1 MPQPP
6 PAPVAALASPPPRLP
21 CPQMCRPP
29 SLLPMRRAPPA
40 PPAPLRTMA
49 GAASSGSSS
58 SSSSNRTGLG
68 GEGVER
74 PHLAGGGGHWS
85 GATAHVAHART
96 RARLLQP
103 AHPTQLVGWHR
114 QRMGLQLTE
123 RRVCEWAHAVRARE
137 QFGAELSPAP
147 PAPHRRRLT
156 VHGCVWPDCCT
167 PGSRFASRRLC
178 CAGSKGWGWGAQGWR
193 LSCGGGEGAAL
204 TTGASAQQPAGQLP
218 VGAAAVAVCARGGRR
233 SSETQR
239 MRTTACRPLVTPR
252 PVPKQACKCAASE
265 CEVLPGVGW
274 CLITPVV
281 VLCLCGGPKGTG
293 GGLALTRARHGCGGP
308 AGCPWA

>member
-114 QRMGLQLTE
+114 QRMGLQQTE

-167 PGSRFASRRLC
+167 PGVEVRFSQAVLCGKQGVGVGRTRLAALVRR
-178 CAGSKGWGWGAQGWR
+178 
-193 LSCGGGEGAAL
+193 GGGGGAHDR
-204 TTGASAQQPAGQLP
+204 SI
-218 VGAAAVAVCARGGRR
+218 GAAAGRPAPGGSSSSRCVCKGG
-233 SSETQR
+233 E
-239 MRTTACRPLVTPR
+239 
-252 PVPKQACKCAASE
+252 E
-265 CEVLPGVGW
+265 E
-274 CLITPVV
+274 
-281 VLCLCGGPKGTG
+281 
-293 GGLALTRARHGCGGP
+293 
-308 AGCPWA
+308 